1 VKTTHTAAI
10 RVPFNRIA
18 FLAFAST
25 IFALVTASCGTVSG
39 FGRDV
44 ETVGESIEETA
55 R

>member
-1 VKTTHTAAI
+1 MSFK
-10 RVPFNRIA
+10 RIA
-18 FLAFAST
+18 FLAFASAL
-25 IFALVTASCGTVSG
+25 FALVTAGCGTVRG